1 MVVACALTEVLSR
14 RSSIASSHSFR
25 YVKTLCRRHLQLRS
39 AKYYIL
45 CKEELPMDVGFM
57 LSDTL
62 EVKDREVDV
71 TYAVVLI
78 IPI

>member
-1 MVVACALTEVLSR
+1 
-14 RSSIASSHSFR
+14 
-25 YVKTLCRRHLQLRS
+25 
-39 AKYYIL
+39 
-45 CKEELPMDVGFM
+45 MDVGFM